1 MKKSK
6 LLSSRKFKYG
16 GFATA
21 VTIGFIVLVLVVNII
36 ATLLLD
42 RFPLSI
48 DLTGGGIYELSS
60 DSVEIINNVDDDIN
74 IYVLVEEQAFTDPSS
89 IYSYQVSQVLK
100 KYEQHNQ
107 RIKVSYVDLD
117 SNPTFASQYSEE
129 SLATGDVIVE
139 SSQRLQKLAYLDL
152 FNVTS
157 ASSSVTGTEQISS
170 RAEEAIT
177 GAILY
182 VTDAN
187 PMLATFVSG
196 HDEADVSVFNDLLRK
211 NGYNLGTVNT
221 FTEEIDAST
230 QLLVIAAPNRD
241 FTDSEI
247 DKIDAFLANGG
258 NYGRQLV
265 YLASAS
271 QPSLP
276 KLEAYLQEWGIA
288 VGSGAVVETD
298 SNLTYLSPYITLQ
311 QYDNSDFLY
320 EGKEIPTTPIIMPN
334 TRPLT
339 ALFETDGNRSTSVI
353 LKTYDSAA
361 LIPVDAG
368 SDWQPDTTE
377 SYNTVMVGERSTD
390 SNVPVSSRV
399 AVFGSADMFSSGVL
413 DSTSM
418 GNGTFVIDMVNT
430 MTGKQTQFS
439 VLPKDMSAAALSI
452 SETQALVIGIIFVA
466 VLPLAILVWGIVV
479 FIRRRNL

>member
-48 DLTGGGIYELSS
+48 DLTGGGVYELSS
-60 DSVEIINNVDDDIN
+60 ESLEIVNSVDDDIN
-74 IYVLVEEQAFTDPSS
+74 IHVLVEEQAFTDPSS
-89 IYSYQVSQVLK
+89 RYSYQVSEVLK
-100 KYEQHNQ
+100 KYEQNNP
-107 RIKVSYVDLD
+107 RIQVSYIDLN
-117 SNPTFASQYSEE
+117 SNPTFASQYADE
-129 SLATGDVIVE
+129 SLAAGDIIVE

-157 ASSSVTGTEQISS
+157 ADSSVTGTEQVSS

-177 GAILY
+177 GAIMY

-187 PMLATFVSG
+187 PMLATFVTG
-196 HDEADVSVFNDLLRK
+196 HDEANVDVFNDLLRK
-211 NGYNLGTVNT
+211 NGYNLGEVNT
-221 FTEEIDAST
+221 FTEEIDTNT

-247 DKIDAFLANGG
+247 DKIDAFLSNGG
-258 NYGRQLV
+258 NYGRQMV

-271 QPSLP
+271 QPELP
-276 KLEAYLQEWGIA
+276 KLEAYLNEWGIS
-288 VGSGAVVETD
+288 VDSGAVIETD
-298 SNLTYLSPYITLQ
+298 SSKTYLSPYITIQ
-311 QYDNSDFLY
+311 QYENSDYLY
-320 EGKEIPTTPIIMPN
+320 EGKEIPTSPIIMPN

-339 ALFETDGNRSTSVI
+339 ALFEEDGNRSTSVI
-353 LKTYDSAA
+353 LKTYDTAA
-361 LIPVDAG
+361 VMPLDAD
-368 SDWQPDTTE
+368 STWQPDSTA
-377 SYNTVMVGERSTD
+377 SYNTVMIGQKSTD
-390 SNVPVSSRV
+390 SEVPVSSTV
-399 AVFGSADMFSSGVL
+399 AVFGSAEMFASGIL
-413 DSTSM
+413 DSSSM
-418 GNGTFVIDMVNT
+418 GDGTFAIDMVNT
-430 MTGKQTQFS
+430 MTGKQNEFS
-439 VLPKDMSAAALSI
+439 VVPKDLSAATLSI
-452 SETQALVIGIIFVA
+452 SESQALTIGIIFVA
-466 VLPLAILVWGIVV
+466 ALPLAILIWGIVV